1 MDFLRELKMPNLVY
15 GLMILLTI
23 SLFFFSGRND
33 NVYNA
38 ITQQKNDTHNALE
51 GIIHENNEK
60 NIIKIDLTKGGIT
73 PQLIDDMIRREE
85 NERHI
90 CIAENRERHKQIMHN
105 IESIFMVIFIA
116 ILTSLYLYSSYSLKK
131 DDKNK
136 TKQSENYTSDDEYE
150 EDENHINAYHLL
162 STMEI

>member
-85 NERHI
+85 NEKHI

-116 ILTSLYLYSSYSLKK
+116 ILTSLYLYFSYSLKK
-131 DDKNK
+131 DDNNK
-136 TKQSENYTSDDEYE
+136 TNQSENYTSDDEYE
-150 EDENHINAYHLL
+150 EEDDNNKI
-162 STMEI
+162 TCKKKK

>member
-60 NIIKIDLTKGGIT
+60 NIIKHTK
-73 PQLIDDMIRREE
+73 
-85 NERHI
+85 NV
-90 CIAENRERHKQIMHN
+90 NN
-105 IESIFMVIFIA
+105 FIFI
-116 ILTSLYLYSSYSLKK
+116 ILIYLFFKS
-131 DDKNK
+131 
-136 TKQSENYTSDDEYE
+136 
-150 EDENHINAYHLL
+150 
-162 STMEI
+162 